1 MATRQERIDA
11 FSHDGT
17 RRRTSRLSSFVR
29 ITSVPML
36 FRSCADG
43 AMAPG
48 EASILTN
55 ASKPQSL
62 VGECPVKI
70 SAEP

>member
-1 MATRQERIDA
+1 MAHGKSASMRLVTTEP
-11 FSHDGT
+11 

-48 EASILTN
+48 E
-55 ASKPQSL
+55 SL
-62 VGECPVKI
+62 DTDKCIEAKVVGWSYTRALRVTG
-70 SAEP
+70 